1 MHTPSTMF
9 ERKKMTHDDMMIRG
23 CHQGAR
29 WDLNGGTI
37 AESKLKELHPMMPV
51 MYVKVFSQRMSNLL
65 THKRVTSVYDDT
77 QAVTQDISDKQDT
90 KNLYDTPIYKTRQ
103 RGGLP

>member
-1 MHTPSTMF
+1 
-9 ERKKMTHDDMMIRG
+9 MMIRP

-65 THKRVTSVYDDT
+65 THKRFTSVYDDT

-103 RGGLP
+103 RGGLPW